1 MMTDGEDALAAS
13 ITKDLPRK
21 SSVFEPLKASHS
33 LTHQLIQRLT
43 RDITSGKLRA
53 GSKLPTEQE
62 MIASTGVS
70 RTVVREAVAAL
81 RSEGLVVTRQ
91 GIGSVVADAG
101 SRPFRI
107 SFDEKRTLREVL
119 DVAELRTGVEI
130 EAAGMAAERAS
141 AVQVKKIENAYKAI
155 QQAIQRE
162 EAAVD
167 EDFAFHRA
175 IAEATGN
182 PQFLRFLD
190 FLGRFI
196 IPRQTVHLGENA
208 LANRRAYLEGL
219 QKEHRDIVAAIRAH
233 SVTKARAAMRRHL
246 LNSRKRYQ
254 RIAKRMADS

>member
-1 MMTDGEDALAAS
+1 MTRVAAKETPVKNFIFAPLAA
-13 ITKDLPRK
+13 R
-21 SSVFEPLKASHS
+21 S
-33 LTHQLIQRLT
+33 LTHELIQRLT

-53 GSKLPTEQE
+53 GAKLPTEQE

-91 GIGSVVADAG
+91 GIGAFVADATR
-101 SRPFRI
+101 RPFRI
-107 SFDEKRTLREVL
+107 NMNENRTLREVL

-130 EAAGMAAERAS
+130 EAAGIAAERAS
-141 AVQVKKIENAYKAI
+141 AADVKKIANAFKQI
-155 QQAIQRE
+155 QQAMKRGE
-162 EAAVD
+162 PAVD

-196 IPRQTVHLGENA
+196 IPRQTVRLGEGA
-208 LANRRAYLEGL
+208 IASRRAYLEGL
-219 QKEHRDIVAAIRAH
+219 QKEHRDIVVAIRAR

-254 RIAKRMADS
+254 SIAKRRINS